1 MGRTVGLRVTV
12 RERGSFVG
20 GGNGP
25 SDPLRPPILVAGT
38 AEGHQRVAAHFFC

>member
-1 MGRTVGLRVTV
+1 MGRIVGLRVTV
-12 RERGSFVG
+12 REGQLCG

-38 AEGHQRVAAHFFC
+38 AEGHQRVAARFFC